1 MHETPPAMEFH
12 VADAPPRTSRRRDEF
27 PFFAKRAI
35 EKRANSRCSN
45 PGCLAT
51 TSGPHT
57 DSERAV
63 SIGVA
68 AHITAASPKGPRFDP
83 LMTRAQRRS
92 VSNGIWLC
100 ARCGDLVDEDVQRFT
115 VEVLRRW
122 KAAADAQAQMMMG
135 FPSSPIEVVGQNG
148 CALPC
153 PFCGFESQYGLRVC
167 RGCQA
172 EILYAA
178 TANEIQRAAVAG
190 AGVVVILVLC
200 LSDILGAGF
209 LRSSGIGIVAV
220 LACAVSLTAATQK
233 AKKLKGVPRFTRLM
247 TGAGDARGARA

>member
-1 MHETPPAMEFH
+1 MHETLLVMESH
-12 VADAPPRTSRRRDEF
+12 GGDASARTSGGRDEF

-45 PGCLAT
+45 PACLAS

-68 AHITAASPKGPRFDP
+68 AHITAASRKGPRFDP

-122 KAAADAQAQMMMG
+122 KAAADAQAQMRMG
-135 FPSSPIEVVGQNG
+135 VPSSPIEVVGQDG
-148 CALPC
+148 CALLC

-178 TANEIQRAAVAG
+178 TANEIQRAAITGAG
-190 AGVVVILVLC
+190 AVVILVVC
-200 LSDILGAGF
+200 LSDTFGAGF
-209 LRSSGIGIVAV
+209 LRGFRIGIVV
-220 LACAVSLTAATQK
+220 VVGCLVSLTAAIQE

-247 TGAGDARGARA
+247 IGSGDASGARA